1 MHRSNFLTVSAA
13 GNRGRKLGSMAV
25 ATTALCVL
33 AELVLPGAAHA
44 AAPAPQVTTFMDAYQ
59 SALASDPVFRA
70 AGFERDAGRE
80 ERALGRA
87 ALLPTISANYGKN
100 RNRADLDYT
109 TALGLVSEERRY
121 NSESGSIQL
130 SQPLLD
136 VEAISRARRGAALAD
151 ASQARFESAR
161 HELMLRIFTLYA
173 EANQAQTEL
182 ELALAQR
189 DALARQREGNRRL
202 LTSGEGTVTD
212 TLETQARLDL
222 AEAEVIAAQ
231 DRVEASR
238 EALAIAIGQQ
248 VQSLA
253 SLKEDFRPE
262 TLPIAPLGELLAA
275 IDTSSPSVAA
285 QRLQLAAA
293 GHEASRARAA
303 RLPKVELVAN
313 LYRANSDTISTFQQ
327 ESLTMAVGLQLRVPL
342 YSGGAM
348 SANVKQAAAGKNRAA
363 AVLEATTQE
372 SQIAL
377 RQHRNALVS
386 GRNRIA
392 ALRVSLDSAALL
404 IDATERSASAGAR
417 TNLDVLQARS
427 QWYQVRRDL
436 SLARYQYLV
445 AYLELRRTTGLLD
458 EGDLRLVAQ
467 QFQESSAPGGAE

>member
-1 MHRSNFLTVSAA
+1 
-13 GNRGRKLGSMAV
+13 
-25 ATTALCVL
+25 
-33 AELVLPGAAHA
+33 
-44 AAPAPQVTTFMDAYQ
+44 
-59 SALASDPVFRA
+59 
-70 AGFERDAGRE
+70 
-80 ERALGRA
+80 
-87 ALLPTISANYGKN
+87 
-100 RNRADLDYT
+100 
-109 TALGLVSEERRY
+109 
-121 NSESGSIQL
+121 
-130 SQPLLD
+130 
-136 VEAISRARRGAALAD
+136 
-151 ASQARFESAR
+151 
-161 HELMLRIFTLYA
+161 
-173 EANQAQTEL
+173 
-182 ELALAQR
+182 LAQR

>member
-1 MHRSNFLTVSAA
+1 MNLPTSLQAWSAR
-13 GNRGRKLGSMAV
+13 NRGQRYGTLAV
-25 ATTALCVL
+25 VTTGLCVL
-33 AELVLPGAAHA
+33 AGLLAPQAAHA
-44 AAPAPQVTTFMDAYQ
+44 ATQAAAVTSFMDAYQ

-80 ERALGRA
+80 ERALGRS

-100 RNRADLDYT
+100 RNRADLDYST
-109 TALGLVSEERRY
+109 PLGPASEERRY
-121 NSESGSIQL
+121 NSESGSVQL
-130 SQPLLD
+130 TQPLLD
-136 VEAISRARRGAALAD
+136 IEAINRARRGSAIAE
-151 ASQARFESAR
+151 ASDARFESAR
-161 HELMLRIFTLYA
+161 HELMLRTFTLYA

-182 ELALAQR
+182 QLALAQR
-189 DALARQREGNRRL
+189 DALARQRESNRRL
-202 LTSGEGTVTD
+202 MTSGEGTVTD

-222 AEAEVIAAQ
+222 AEAEVIATQ
-231 DRVEASR
+231 DKVEASR
-238 EALAIAIGQQ
+238 EALAIAIGQEIR
-248 VQSLA
+248 SLA
-253 SLKEDFRPE
+253 PLKNDFRPE
-262 TLPIAPLGELLAA
+262 ALPIAPLGELLAA
-275 IDTSSPSVAA
+275 IDTYSPSVTE

-303 RLPKVELVAN
+303 RLPKLELVAN

-327 ESLTMAVGLQLRVPL
+327 ESLTTAVGLQLRVPL

-348 SANVKQAAAGKNRAA
+348 AATVKQAVAGRNRAA

-372 SQIAL
+372 SRVML

-386 GRNRIA
+386 GRSRIA
-392 ALRVSLDSAALL
+392 ALQVSLDSAALL

-445 AYLELRRTTGLLD
+445 AYLELRRTAGLLD